1 MYNKLK
7 VELNYNQSS
16 MCVHLPD
23 KEIMLCW
30 SSGLFVKALDLS
42 VKETI
47 FFFFS
52 QYTDKQKFGTFGL
65 YYEYK
70 IQYRSKVSW
79 QSLASWGLRR
89 ETMNVANERLH
100 KLYEID

>member
-23 KEIMLCW
+23 KQIMLCW

-47 FFFFS
+47 FFFLFTVHR
-52 QYTDKQKFGTFGL
+52 QTEIWDLWIVLWVQDTVLLK
-65 YYEYK
+65 
-70 IQYRSKVSW
+70 SKLTVTRI
-79 QSLASWGLRR
+79 LRI
-89 ETMNVANERLH
+89 ETRDNERG
-100 KLYEID
+100 KWKVT

>member
-23 KEIMLCW
+23 KEIRLCW
-30 SSGLFVKALDLS
+30 TSGLFVKALDLS

-47 FFFFS
+47 FFFFFTVHR
-52 QYTDKQKFGTFGL
+52 QTEIWDLWIVLRVQDTDLLK
-65 YYEYK
+65 
-70 IQYRSKVSW
+70 SKLTVTRV
-79 QSLASWGLRR
+79 LRIKTRDNEHR
-89 ETMNVANERLH
+89 EWKVT
-100 KLYEID
+100 

>member
-16 MCVHLPD
+16 MCVDLPD

-30 SSGLFVKALDLS
+30 SSGLFVKALDL
-42 VKETI
+42 
-47 FFFFS
+47 
-52 QYTDKQKFGTFGL
+52 
-65 YYEYK
+65 EYK
-70 IQYRSKVSW
+70 IQYCSKVSW

>member
-23 KEIMLCW
+23 KEIRLCW

-47 FFFFS
+47 FFFRLTVHR
-52 QYTDKQKFGTFGL
+52 QTEIWDLWIVLWVQNTVPLK
-65 YYEYK
+65 
-70 IQYRSKVSW
+70 SKLTVTRV
-79 QSLASWGLRR
+79 LRIK
-89 ETMNVANERLH
+89 TQDNEH
-100 KLYEID
+100 GEWKVT

>member
-30 SSGLFVKALDLS
+30 SSGLFVKALDLT

-47 FFFFS
+47 FFFLFTVHRQTEIWDLWIVLWVQDTVPLKS
-52 QYTDKQKFGTFGL
+52 KSTVTRILRIETRDKEGG
-65 YYEYK
+65 EW
-70 IQYRSKVSW
+70 KV
-79 QSLASWGLRR
+79 
-89 ETMNVANERLH
+89 T
-100 KLYEID
+100 

>member
-30 SSGLFVKALDLS
+30 SSGLFVKALDLT

-47 FFFFS
+47 FFFLFTVHRQTEIWDLWIVLWVQDTVPLKS
-52 QYTDKQKFGTFGL
+52 KLTVTRILRIETRDKERG
-65 YYEYK
+65 EW
-70 IQYRSKVSW
+70 KV
-79 QSLASWGLRR
+79 
-89 ETMNVANERLH
+89 T
-100 KLYEID
+100 

>member
-7 VELNYNQSS
+7 VELNYNQSF

-47 FFFFS
+47 FFFLFTVHR
-52 QYTDKQKFGTFGL
+52 QTEIWDLWIVLWVQDAVPLK
-65 YYEYK
+65 
-70 IQYRSKVSW
+70 SKLTVT
-79 QSLASWGLRR
+79 LILRI
-89 ETMNVANERLH
+89 ETRDNERGEW
-100 KLYEID
+100 KVT